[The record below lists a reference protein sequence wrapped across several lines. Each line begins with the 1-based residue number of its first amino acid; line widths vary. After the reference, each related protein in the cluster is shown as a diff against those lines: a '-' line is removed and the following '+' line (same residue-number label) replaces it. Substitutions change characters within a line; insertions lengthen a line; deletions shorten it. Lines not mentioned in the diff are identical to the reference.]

1 MANAVLPNA
10 NFGKILVKG
19 QPASTAGWITGLFN
33 GDTTILSNVPPQ
45 WFVDVQDTARLHVAA
60 LISPDIQNERIF
72 AFAEPYNNHDL
83 LRILRKV
90 RPDHK
95 FPEDFG
101 DESLRDRM
109 KLDNS
114 RGSEILKTF
123 GRPGWTSL
131 EESLKNNIE
140 DL

>member
-1 MANAVLPNA
+1 MT
-10 NFGKILVKG
+10 
-19 QPASTAGWITGLFN
+19 S
-33 GDTTILSNVPPQ
+33 LS
-45 WFVDVQDTARLHVAA
+45 
-60 LISPDIQNERIF
+60 
-72 AFAEPYNNHDL
+72 DL

-131 EESLKNNIE
+131 EEVRDRLLTISVCTRS
-140 DL
+140 

>member
-1 MANAVLPNA
+1 MTP
-10 NFGKILVKG
+10 F
-19 QPASTAGWITGLFN
+19 S
-33 GDTTILSNVPPQ
+33 
-45 WFVDVQDTARLHVAA
+45 
-60 LISPDIQNERIF
+60 
-72 AFAEPYNNHDL
+72 DL

-101 DESLRDRM
+101 DESIRDRM
-109 KLDNS
+109 QLDNS

-131 EESLKNNIE
+131 EEVS
-140 DL
+140 DLFCITSILM